1 MLSMAEH
8 STSKL
13 NQLEKTLPEGLLV
26 DSDWMSRHGYSTSL
40 RSQYVASGW
49 LAQPTRGTFK
59 RPLGTLTWQ
68 KAVISL
74 QTLLERPLFVGGRTA
89 LELQGFAHY
98 VRASGPMAIYLYGP
112 EPPPSWLTKLP
123 LNARFHFRKS
133 QALFKSDPV
142 TKGLTNFAWNV
153 RDNTGESADALQA
166 GEFRRM
172 WDQGEWPLTVSRPE
186 RALLELLDE
195 LPKNESFHQVDVL
208 VEGLRNLSPRRMQ
221 KLLVDCKSVKVK
233 RLFFWFAERHN
244 HAWLKQIDRSAIS
257 LGSGKRML
265 VKGGKLDPKYMITVP
280 EDLGA
285 PV

>member
-1 MLSMAEH
+1 MTEQ
-8 STSKL
+8 STGKL

-40 RSQYVASGW
+40 RSQYVTSGW
-49 LAQPTRGTFK
+49 LVQPTRGTFK

-98 VRASGPMAIYLYGP
+98 VRASGPTAIYLYGP
-112 EPPPSWLTKLP
+112 EPPPGWLSKLP
-123 LNARFHFRKS
+123 LNERFHFRKS
-133 QALFKSDPV
+133 QTLFKSDPV
-142 TKGLTNFAWNV
+142 TKGLTNFAWKLG
-153 RDNTGESADALQA
+153 DNSGKSADALQS
-166 GEFRRM
+166 GEFRQM
-172 WDQGEWPLTVSRPE
+172 WDQGEWPLTLSRPE

-244 HAWLKQIDRSAIS
+244 HTWLKQIDRNAVS

-265 VKGGKLDPKYMITVP
+265 VKGGKFDPKYMITVP
-280 EDLGA
+280 EDLIA